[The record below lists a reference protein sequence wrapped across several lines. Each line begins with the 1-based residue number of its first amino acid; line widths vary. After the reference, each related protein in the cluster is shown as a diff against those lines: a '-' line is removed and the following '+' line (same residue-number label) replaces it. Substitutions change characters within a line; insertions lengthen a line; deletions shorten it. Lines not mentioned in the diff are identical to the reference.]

1 MRSTETA
8 VPEELM
14 SLRMSIDNIDAALV
28 YLLAERFKHTRMV
41 GTLKASSGL
50 PAADPAREVEQVA
63 RLRRLAEDANLDPF
77 FAEKFLKFIIEEV
90 IQHHNAVRS

>member
-1 MRSTETA
+1 MPTEMA
-8 VPEELM
+8 VAEELI

-41 GTLKASSGL
+41 GRLKASSGL
-50 PAADPAREVEQVA
+50 PAADPTREVEQVA
-63 RLRRLAEDANLDPF
+63 RLRRLAEDANLDPV

>member
-1 MRSTETA
+1 MPTEMA
-8 VPEELM
+8 IPEELM

-41 GTLKASSGL
+41 GKLKASSGL
-50 PAADPAREVEQVA
+50 PTADPAREVEQVA
-63 RLRRLAEDANLDPF
+63 RLRRLAEDANLDPV

-90 IQHHNAVRS
+90 IQHHNAIRS